1 MEHTFKMEVISL
13 DKDEIKKALDHFEN
27 DEFTDAKEILQKQI
41 RQAKNDFI
49 DDKLGLSKEEEKA
62 EADGPEVVD
71 SDGDD

>member
-1 MEHTFKMEVISL
+1 MEVISL